1 MKSPCFELPNILQT
15 NSGTFVFQIVLELGT
30 MREYEKSMLLLS
42 IGRDIVFFLSSS
54 SNVQVNN
61 NRIMPLDF

>member
-15 NSGTFVFQIVLELGT
+15 NSDTFVFQIVLELGT